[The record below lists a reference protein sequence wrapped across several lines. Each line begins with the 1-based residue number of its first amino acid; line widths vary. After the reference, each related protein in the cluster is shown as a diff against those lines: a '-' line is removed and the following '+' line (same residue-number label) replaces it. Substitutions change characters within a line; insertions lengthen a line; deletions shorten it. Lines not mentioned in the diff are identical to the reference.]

1 MRNKDLI
8 LMLIN
13 KSTNAFGE
21 LIGLTEEAKLKVAL
35 SIIRDTTITALGIDP
50 SLLTPESLADILVK
64 GQLDSD
70 QARLLTNLLW
80 TQAEILLKL
89 KQPNAS
95 LTNYENALYLLQWQ
109 TRETLEKN
117 HLEKQNKITKLK
129 AVIETM
135 QLDSYTKNGR

>member
-1 MRNKDLI
+1 MENKDLI

-13 KSTNAFGE
+13 KSSNAFGE

-50 SLLTPESLADILVK
+50 NLLTPKSLVDILVK
-64 GQLDSD
+64 GKLDCG
-70 QARLLTNLLW
+70 QARLLTDLLW

-89 KQPNAS
+89 KQPIAS
-95 LTNYENALYLLQWQ
+95 LTNYENALQLLQWQ
-109 TRETLEKN
+109 TKETLEKN

-129 AVIETM
+129 AVIETL
-135 QLDSYTKNGR
+135 QRESSTKNVS

>member
-35 SIIRDTTITALGIDP
+35 SVIRDTTITALGIDP
-50 SLLTPESLADILVK
+50 NLLCPKSLAEILVRD
-64 GQLDSD
+64 QLDRD

-80 TQAEILLKL
+80 TQAEILFKL
-89 KQPNAS
+89 KQPIAS
-95 LTNYENALYLLQWQ
+95 LTNYENALQLLQWQ
-109 TRETLEKN
+109 TKETLKN
-117 HLEKQNKITKLK
+117 DHLEKQNKITKLK
-129 AVIETM
+129 AVIETL
-135 QLDSYTKNGR
+135 QLDRCTKNVR